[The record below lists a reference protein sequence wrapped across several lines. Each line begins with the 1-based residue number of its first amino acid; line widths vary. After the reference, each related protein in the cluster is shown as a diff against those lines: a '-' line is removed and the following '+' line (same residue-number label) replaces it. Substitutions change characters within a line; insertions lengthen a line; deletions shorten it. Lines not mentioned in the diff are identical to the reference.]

1 MNKTSKKIIL
11 IVFDLSFF
19 FSHRY
24 ELIKR
29 LSNQNFEFTI
39 VSSFKD
45 HPPKNEKNITY
56 HFINSSRENFNV
68 FNLIH
73 NSILLSRLIKSCH
86 PDLIYAISHR
96 SIFLARL
103 SNIFL
108 KKNSLYAISGMGS
121 MFTKQKSVI
130 KNIKTGFLKYLALT
144 IYRLII
150 KGRGVNFLLQNKDDL
165 QLLQD
170 KKIASPSNSFV
181 IEGNGIEDSF
191 FHPPTAPPQRF
202 QFIMIA
208 RILKDKGVLDFCEAA
223 KKVLTFY
230 PQSEFVLY
238 GSFDFTNPHAISE
251 KELNAYLS
259 KKIQYKGHTH
269 DIRSKILQSSVL
281 VLPSYREGFS
291 KVLMEAQACS
301 KPVITTDISGC
312 RDVII
317 KNKTGY
323 LIQPR
328 NTDDLATRMMEMIEN
343 PENYKDLSKN
353 AFMHAKEN
361 FTLDTAVNK
370 HLKIFDKIIS

>member
-73 NSILLSRLIKSCH
+73 NSILLSKLIKSCH

-108 KKNSLYAISGMGS
+108 KKNSLFAISGMGS

-130 KNIKTGFLKYLALT
+130 KTNWLVRFFGFKYKL
-144 IYRLII
+144 
-150 KGRGVNFLLQNKDDL
+150 
-165 QLLQD
+165 
-170 KKIASPSNSFV
+170 
-181 IEGNGIEDSF
+181 
-191 FHPPTAPPQRF
+191 
-202 QFIMIA
+202 
-208 RILKDKGVLDFCEAA
+208 
-223 KKVLTFY
+223 
-230 PQSEFVLY
+230 
-238 GSFDFTNPHAISE
+238 
-251 KELNAYLS
+251 
-259 KKIQYKGHTH
+259 
-269 DIRSKILQSSVL
+269 
-281 VLPSYREGFS
+281 
-291 KVLMEAQACS
+291 
-301 KPVITTDISGC
+301 
-312 RDVII
+312 
-317 KNKTGY
+317 
-323 LIQPR
+323 
-328 NTDDLATRMMEMIEN
+328 
-343 PENYKDLSKN
+343 
-353 AFMHAKEN
+353 
-361 FTLDTAVNK
+361 
-370 HLKIFDKIIS
+370 